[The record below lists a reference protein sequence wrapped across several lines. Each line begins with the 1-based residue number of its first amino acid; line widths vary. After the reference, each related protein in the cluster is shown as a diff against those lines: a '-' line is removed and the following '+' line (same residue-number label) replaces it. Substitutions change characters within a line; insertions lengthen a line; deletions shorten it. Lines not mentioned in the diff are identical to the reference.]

1 MKALLCA
8 LLCCLALC
16 ETIAASRSS
25 SSSNDLGWPP
35 KNSKKKKA
43 AYTPPPTPTPPPAP
57 SADLS
62 KFISTHA
69 EKIFAPYDP
78 QSVSKM
84 PKAELA
90 QLRTSFSERFGK
102 ANLADR
108 KQYQLALSV
117 CDGLTQ
123 VMAEKSS
130 PTSVAGW
137 AQRSAQLRQW
147 IDQLMAQEKA
157 SETSA
162 PTPPH

>member
-8 LLCCLALC
+8 LLCCLTLS

-25 SSSNDLGWPP
+25 SSNDFGFPT
-35 KNSKKKKA
+35 KKSKKKV
-43 AYTPPPTPTPPPAP
+43 YTPPPTPTPPPAP
-57 SADLS
+57 SVDLS

-78 QSVSKM
+78 QSLSKM

-90 QLRTSFSERFGK
+90 QLRSSFADRFGK
-102 ANLADR
+102 ASLADR
-108 KQYQLALSV
+108 KQYQAALSV

-130 PTSVAGW
+130 PNSVPGW
-137 AQRSAQLRQW
+137 PQRSAQLRQW

-157 SETSA
+157 AEASA
-162 PTPPH
+162 PAPSPAH